1 MKRRTFLKSTAA
13 LSALNILPATFS
25 LGNRKISPV
34 RIGIIG
40 CGGRGS
46 AVVNAM
52 SQYSKVSIVAMADL
66 FDYQLQ
72 KAKLIYDS
80 LNNANG
86 YPPIQKENSYQG
98 STAYLKLLQNKQVDA
113 VVISTPAYAHP
124 DILLSAIAAGKHC
137 YCEKPAATDTDGC
150 HRILKASKELNGKL
164 SMVIGF
170 QVRHAT
176 PYVEMVKRIHR
187 GDIGELICAQLY
199 YISSMVPKVAIQTTN
214 SDEFRIRNHFHF
226 NELSGGILLDQ
237 GIHMLDLCNYA
248 LQARPLY
255 ALGDGGKKGGADF
268 GNTWNN
274 YEVIY
279 KYQKDI
285 QVSILSTQ
293 LGNYFGDVCARF
305 IGTNGVAEAHYNG
318 GVFINGDNNWD
329 SGVIRENIALTP
341 EQIAKGATK
350 SSLHDS
356 DFKKGSQ
363 FINSIQSSQYINH
376 LESAV
381 ESTLTAILGREAA
394 TRGEKITWEEINNSP
409 EKIDP
414 LLNLIQFDNPQN

>member
-13 LSALNILPATFS
+13 LSALNILPTTFS

-46 AVVNAM
+46 AVVSAM
-52 SQYSKVSIVAMADL
+52 SQHSKISIVAMADL
-66 FDYQLQ
+66 FDYQIQ
-72 KAKLIYDS
+72 KAKPIYDS
-80 LNNANG
+80 LNNTNG
-86 YPPIQKENSYQG
+86 YPPIQKEHIYQG
-98 STAYLKLLQNKQVDA
+98 STAYLKLLEDKLVDA

-137 YCEKPAATDTDGC
+137 YCEKPAAIDADGC

-164 SMVIGF
+164 STVIGF

-176 PYVEMVKRIHR
+176 PYVEMIKRIHA
-187 GDIGELICAQLY
+187 GDIGELVCAQLY
-199 YISSMVPKVAIQTTN
+199 YLSSMVPKVTIQTTN
-214 SDEFRIRNHFHF
+214 PDEFRIRNHFHF

-248 LQARPLY
+248 LQSLPIHAM
-255 ALGDGGKKGGADF
+255 GSGGKKGGPNF

-279 KYQKDI
+279 NYPNDI
-285 QVSILSTQ
+285 KVCILSTQ
-293 LGNYFGDVCARF
+293 VGNYFGDVCARF

-329 SGVIRENIALTP
+329 SGVIRENSILTP
-341 EQIAKGATK
+341 EQIKQGATK
-350 SSLHDS
+350 SALHDS
-356 DFKKGSQ
+356 DFKKGTQ
-363 FINSIQSSQYINH
+363 FINSIQTGEYINH
-376 LESAV
+376 LESAC

-394 TRGEKITWEEINNSP
+394 ARGEKITWEEINNSP
-409 EKIDP
+409 GKINTM
-414 LLNLIQFDNPQN
+414 LNLIQFDNLQN